1 MAGKKSTKGSWFKKL
16 LVFLNI
22 LAVLALLASYA
33 ALFTDP
39 RSFWPPAFAGL
50 AYPLIL
56 IANLVFVLAWLVS
69 WKKYIFL
76 SLIPILAG
84 WTQLMTLVPVRV
96 SKPDPALPG
105 SLKVITYNIH
115 GFNYSKSD
123 NTVMQKQ
130 ILNFLKMEKPSVV
143 CFQEFKP
150 RGGATVGSLGDS
162 IGLPS
167 YYRKNYLEYKDPEVI
182 YGIVIYSKHPIL
194 QTGYLRDERNRVFA
208 IWADIND
215 RKNTYR
221 IYNCHLVSVRF
232 GTKEYSFY
240 EDLKNQATENL
251 DLKEGAFN
259 ILKKLKRAF
268 IIRSGQVEKV
278 VASVRKSPY
287 PVILAGD
294 LNDSPFSYCY
304 HQLTRDL
311 KDSYREAGSG
321 WVGNTFAG
329 QLPSYRIDYILHS
342 KNIDAVQYTKHETD
356 YSDHYPVSS
365 TLNNNK

>member
-33 ALFTDP
+33 ALYTDP
-39 RSFWPPAFAGL
+39 RLFWPLAFAGL

-56 IANLVFVLAWLVS
+56 AANVAFVLIWLVS
-69 WKKYIFL
+69 WKKYIFI
-76 SLIPILAG
+76 SLIPVLAG
-84 WTQLMTLVPVRV
+84 WTQLMTLVPVRF
-96 SKPDPALPG
+96 SKPDPARQE

-123 NTVMQKQ
+123 NTAMQKQ
-130 ILNFLKMEKPSVV
+130 ILDFLRREKPSLV

-150 RGGATVGSLGDS
+150 RGGASVQSLGDS
-162 IGLPS
+162 VGLPS
-167 YYRKNYLEYKDPEVI
+167 FYQKNYLEYKDPGVI
-182 YGIVIYSKHPIL
+182 YGIAIYSKHPVL
-194 QTGYLRDERNRVFA
+194 QTGFLRDDRNRVFA
-208 IWADIND
+208 IWADIRD
-215 RKNTYR
+215 GKKTYR
-221 IYNCHLVSVRF
+221 IYNCHLVSIRF

-251 DLKEGAFN
+251 DLKEGTFN

-268 IIRSGQVEKV
+268 IIRSEQVEKL

-294 LNDSPFSYCY
+294 LNDSPFSYCH

-311 KDSYREAGSG
+311 VDSYREAGSG
-321 WVGNTFAG
+321 WAGNTFAG

-342 KNIDAVQYTKHETD
+342 RDIDAVHYLKHTND
-356 YSDHYPVSS
+356 YSDHYPVSAI
-365 TLNNNK
+365 LNNNN